1 MPKVITSPVKRFP
14 GTVTLSDPLTFPQ
27 VIAFQDAIGDVQEL
41 EEGEKTWPKML
52 YALLPGIIACVEK
65 WELEGVSEHPTVDTF
80 PGTPLMSAGKL
91 VDWLQ
96 GEVTALLVEAETV
109 PNE

>member
-1 MPKVITSPVKRFP
+1 MPKVITSPVERFP
-14 GTVTLSDPLTFPQ
+14 GTVTLSDPLMFPQ
-27 VIAFQDAIGDVQEL
+27 VIAFQDAVGEVQKLGED
-41 EEGEKTWPKML
+41 EKTWPKML
-52 YALLPGIIACVEK
+52 YALLPGIIVCVEK
-65 WELEGVSEHPTVDTF
+65 WELEWIPEYPTLDTF
-80 PGTPLMSAGKL
+80 PGTPLMSAGTL

>member
-27 VIAFQDAIGDVQEL
+27 VIAFQDALGAVGEL
-41 EEGEKTWPKML
+41 EKTTWARL
-52 YALLPGIIACVEK
+52 RYALLPGIISCVEK
-65 WELEGVSEHPTVDTF
+65 WELEGVSEHPNIDTF
-80 PGTPLMSAGKL
+80 PCTPLVSAGKL

-96 GEVTALLVEAETV
+96 EEVTALLVEAETV